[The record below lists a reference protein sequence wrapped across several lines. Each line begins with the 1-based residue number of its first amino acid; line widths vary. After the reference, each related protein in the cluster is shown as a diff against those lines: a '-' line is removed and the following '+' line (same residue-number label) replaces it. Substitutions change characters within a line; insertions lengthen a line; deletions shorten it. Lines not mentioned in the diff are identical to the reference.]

1 MMKKLFLMTVAMFC
15 AIAQDA
21 WADND
26 PITYIERS
34 WDEVNKRV
42 VETEKTCYSYTLLSG
57 NHSDWQGLYDGWYVV
72 KDANVTYQTLNV
84 LGNVHLIL
92 CDGARISLTGGM
104 KLEGSRTLTI
114 YGQKGGLD
122 GEGSG
127 TLDATNTDY
136 DDTAGIGSAANTTCG
151 NLIVHGGNV
160 WGTGNK
166 NAAGIGGGDGSHSGD
181 ITIYGGHVMAHG
193 GDNAAGI
200 GGGEEK
206 GIGGT
211 VNIYGGKVKTWGGDY
226 GAGIGGGNLGDQN
239 GVVNIYGGE
248 INAYGK
254 YYFWENKC
262 IC

>member
-84 LGNVHLIL
+84 LGNAHLIL
-92 CDGARISLTGGM
+92 CDGAEISLTGGM

-136 DDTAGIGSAANTTCG
+136 DDAAGIGSAAIR
-151 NLIVHGGNV
+151 L
-160 WGTGNK
+160 
-166 NAAGIGGGDGSHSGD
+166 AATLSFTEETSGALA
-181 ITIYGGHVMAHG
+181 TRMLPAS
-193 GDNAAGI
+193 AA
-200 GGGEEK
+200 ERKKAASPPTPLRRER
-206 GIGGT
+206 
-211 VNIYGGKVKTWGGDY
+211 
-226 GAGIGGGNLGDQN
+226 
-239 GVVNIYGGE
+239 GVYT
-248 INAYGK
+248 
-254 YYFWENKC
+254 F
-262 IC
+262 